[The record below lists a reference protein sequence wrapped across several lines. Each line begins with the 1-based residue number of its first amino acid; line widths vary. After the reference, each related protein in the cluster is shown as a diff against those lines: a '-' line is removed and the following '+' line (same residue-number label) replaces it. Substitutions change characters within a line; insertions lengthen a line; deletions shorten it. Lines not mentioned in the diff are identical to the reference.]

1 MKKFLL
7 LLVLLIAVTCTSAY
21 AKTVVTEYE
30 GFKCTWTDGNVYI
43 EGTGELHEDIVCNM
57 FQPEYGEED
66 LVIQNGEWRYKR
78 VELSEGITDIPAL
91 SFRVTV
97 NFTAIIEE
105 LVVPSTVKFI
115 DSDNFHRLE
124 AITVHKDNP
133 VYASHGGALYT
144 KDMTTFV
151 AYPRLRTDKHYDILK
166 GVTALN
172 GDSFDNAVYLESVTI
187 PEGVVT
193 IPAGTF
199 SQSKKLK
206 SVTLPST
213 IRVIGEYAFHNTSL
227 NEISIPE
234 GVETLPTFSLQV
246 RSTLERI
253 YLPRSLKA
261 LVGATVDTKNLKFV
275 YYGGSKED
283 WEKIEIKHKQT
294 LSSNDFSEAVF
305 RYNATGLP
313 SEKEELEIV
322 PLNDKYPSGYF
333 NDDKTVAWY
342 VDENSVL
349 HVHGYGRTRSDPAPG
364 GFYKPWAPY
373 SIDETSYHLKGLIV
387 HEGITEIGANAFD
400 LFSYDT
406 IELPTTLKKIG
417 SGAFADVFADKLVIR
432 GVTSL
437 FNYTFPRSRINE
449 IIFPDNLQY
458 IESGCFV
465 ATMNGGNA
473 LTSITLPK
481 SIQFI
486 GNNEAIPSTVTD
498 IYYEGS
504 RKEWDKVQKLTRFNG
519 VTIHF
524 LSDPLSDVPQ
534 NHWAREYIEALY
546 EKDIVGGMSPNS
558 FEPESHLTWGQAL
571 KLLLVSCAKAT
582 LSPTRD
588 HWASGYLDYAK
599 FRQWMHPSELYD
611 DGLDTKITR
620 LRFCQLAAGVKMI
633 VGAPDHNPF
642 TDTDDPMVL
651 ALYNAGIIG
660 GTSETTFS
668 PDEYL
673 TRAQISKIIYLL
685 MNK

>member
-1 MKKFLL
+1 MKRFLTL
-7 LLVLLIAVTCTSAY
+7 LCLMFAILSVPSL

-30 GFKCTWTDGNVYI
+30 GFKCTWTDGDVFI
-43 EGTGELHEDIVCNM
+43 EGTGELPEKIVYYFYEPEDGD
-57 FQPEYGEED
+57 EYIAITG
-66 LVIQNGEWRYKR
+66 NKWKYGR
-78 VELSEGITDIPAL
+78 VELSEGITAIPNL
-91 SFRVTV
+91 RYNVSV
-97 NFTAIIEE
+97 NYSAIIGE
-105 LVVPSTVKFI
+105 LVIPSTVKFI

-151 AYPRLRTDKHYDILK
+151 AYPRLRTDKHYDILT

-199 SQSKKLK
+199 SESKKLT

-234 GVETLPTFSLQV
+234 GVETLPTFSLIT

-261 LVGATVDTKNLKFV
+261 LVGATVSTRNLKFV

-313 SEKEELEIV
+313 SEKEVLEVV

-349 HVHGYGRTRSDPAPG
+349 HVHGYGRTDSDPTPG
-364 GFYKPWAPY
+364 GYYKPWAPY

-387 HEGITEIGANAFD
+387 HEGITEIGAHAFD
-400 LFSYDT
+400 TFTYDT

-417 SGAFADVFADKLVIR
+417 SGAFGEVFADKIIIR
-432 GVTSL
+432 GVTHL
-437 FNYTFPRSRINE
+437 FNYTFPRSRISE

-465 ATMNGGNA
+465 ASFDDK
-473 LTSITLPK
+473 LSVTSVTLPK
-481 SIQFI
+481 SIKYI
-486 GNNEAIPSTVTD
+486 GNNEAIPSSVTD

-504 RKEWDKVQKLTRFNG
+504 RKDWDKVEKMTSFKG

-534 NHWAREYIEALY
+534 NHWARGYIEALY

-558 FEPESHLTWGQAL
+558 FEPESYLTWGQAL
-571 KLLLVSCAKAT
+571 KLLLGSCGHGN
-582 LSPTRD
+582 LSPTRE
-588 HWASGYLDYAK
+588 HWASGFLDYAK

>member
-7 LLVLLIAVTCTSAY
+7 LLVLLIAVTGTSAY

-43 EGTGELHEDIVCNM
+43 EGTGELPAKIIFNM
-57 FQPEYGEED
+57 FQPEYGEEH
-66 LVIQNGEWRYKR
+66 LVIKNNEWRYGR
-78 VELSEGITDIPAL
+78 VELSEGITDIPCL

-97 NFTAIIEE
+97 NHTAIIEE

-115 DSDNFHRLE
+115 DSDNLHRLE

-151 AYPRLRTDKHYDILK
+151 AYPRLRTDKHYDILT
-166 GVTALN
+166 GVTVLN

-187 PEGVVT
+187 PEGVST
-193 IPAGTF
+193 IPAGAF
-199 SQSKKLK
+199 SESKKLK

-234 GVETLPTFSLQV
+234 GVETLSTFSLQV

-261 LVGATVDTKNLKFV
+261 LHGATVSTRNLKFV
-275 YYGGSKED
+275 YYGGSEED
-283 WEKIEIKHKQT
+283 WNKIEIKNVQSIT
-294 LSSNDFSEAVF
+294 SNDFSEALF
-305 RYNATGLP
+305 RYNASGLP
-313 SEKEELEIV
+313 SEEEILEV
-322 PLNDKYPSGYF
+322 TPLNDKYPSGYL

-349 HVHGYGRTRSDPAPG
+349 HVHGYGEIEDVNAEG
-364 GFYKPWAPY
+364 AYKAWAPY
-373 SIDETSYHLKGLIV
+373 SIDETGYHLKGLIV
-387 HEGITEIGANAFD
+387 HEGITVIGSHAFD
-400 LFSYDT
+400 VFTYDT
-406 IELPTTLKKIG
+406 IELPSTIKKIG
-417 SGAFADVFADKLVIR
+417 FGAFAAVFTDKLTIKSSAV
-432 GVTSL
+432 L
-437 FNYTFPRSRINE
+437 YNYTFPRARIKE
-449 IIFPDNLQY
+449 INFPDNLLRL
-458 IESGCFV
+458 ESGCFV
-465 ATMNGGNA
+465 ASWGTV
-473 LTSITLPK
+473 TEITLPK

-486 GNNEAIPSTVTD
+486 GNNGAIPSSVTD

-504 RKEWDKVQKLTRFNG
+504 KKEWDKVEKMTSLKGIN
-519 VTIHF
+519 IHF
-524 LSDPLSDVPQ
+524 TSDPLSDVPA

-582 LSPTRD
+582 LYPTRD

-599 FRQWMHPSELYD
+599 FRQWIHPDEINDS
-611 DGLDTKITR
+611 GLDTKITR
-620 LRFCQLAAGVKMI
+620 LRFCQLAAGVKM
-633 VGAPDHNPF
+633 VVRQPDTNPF

-651 ALYNAGIIG
+651 ALYNAGVIG

-685 MNK
+685 MKIK